1 MLKHLVVLLFWVVS
15 SEAFLTV
22 PSVVVN
28 RQGLSFVTSTSTSTL
43 QMSGF
48 GASSSSSKN
57 DKKKTDTKLKP
68 KQQWDRYTDLKGC
81 ESIVVAVK
89 VVNST
94 SSVTERP
101 EDKVEWFQVG
111 TIRSKDNAFT
121 EAAVVKQRLL
131 IAEHSRRLFPLQIFA
146 KDTLEWAYMKGDEY
160 VPVGKVE
167 MPDGIEKLI
176 GFVGL
181 PDATGFYT
189 RNTES
194 LVDNSV
200 GGFAKMKKK
209 GIVGFIG
216 MEVHD

>member
-1 MLKHLVVLLFWVVS
+1 MKHLVTLLLVVVS
-15 SEAFLTV
+15 TEAFVAV
-22 PSVVVN
+22 PVVD
-28 RQGLSFVTSTSTSTL
+28 RQRLSFVNSKSTSSL
-43 QMSGF
+43 HMSGF
-48 GASSSSSKN
+48 GASSSSKS
-57 DKKKTDTKLKP
+57 DKKKVDNKLKP
-68 KQQWDRYTDLKGC
+68 RQQWDRYTDLKGS
-81 ESIVVAVK
+81 ESIVVAVR

-94 SSVTERP
+94 SSVTEHP
-101 EDKVEWFQVG
+101 EGKVEWFQVG
-111 TIRSKDNAFT
+111 SVRSKDNAFT

-131 IAEHSRRLFPLQIFA
+131 IAEHSRRIFPLQIFA

-167 MPDGIEKLI
+167 MPDGIEKMI

-189 RNTES
+189 RTTES